1 MSIRDKLCLKRICI
15 SCLDV
20 GWCVHATRPRT
31 YFTFNKNSKV
41 AQFSSV
47 LYLLEVQQ
55 CERNKLA
62 KDFTLMRLM
71 MSKL

>member
-1 MSIRDKLCLKRICI
+1 M
-15 SCLDV
+15 
-20 GWCVHATRPRT
+20 HATRPRT

-62 KDFTLMRLM
+62 RDFTLMRLM